1 MNSSVKIVGAFVD
14 TLVLNIYPVDQ
25 QLQIESRRVDQL
37 LQEELTLLKQQAQEA
52 EEDIPTRFVF
62 NDLPLLMKAKGGDGF
77 NWIMH
82 NRFLSVAVNRS
93 SNVQILG
100 QVRCSSEYLWRVR
113 DLDQVIGSVHQFLMT
128 LFGEYIWPYVSNCD
142 LALDVTGLD
151 FGTVQ
156 EIKKHFVSRAQLTG
170 LNPSSVP
177 EDGLIDGPDSIK
189 QRWGRITGL
198 PFGARGGALS
208 ALIYDKTHEIKY
220 KSREKEWF
228 YDLWLAVRD
237 EQGHAVWDGKSPV
250 WRIEIRYKRQ
260 ALNEMKQEGVFH
272 GINDAY
278 ELSDRL
284 SGLWSYAVGHVGG
297 GEDGLPDG
305 WLRYVIP
312 TEDTNRSRWPVHP
325 DWQVIQSAFAP
336 LELPLESE
344 YEREER
350 EKEELLELVD
360 EELAARP
367 WKDASG
373 AKHTPPSSSSRPRP
387 ALVAVPLPDISLNII
402 PFMRQRKRQV
412 NIRRMVAQIAGC
424 SVTAEAW
431 RPAGRLAGAQV
442 DLSDTFHF
450 LYEEVES
457 YLQEKKRDFNTL
469 VQKKRVLYSV
479 EKEKAIA

>member
-1 MNSSVKIVGAFVD
+1 
-14 TLVLNIYPVDQ
+14 
-25 QLQIESRRVDQL
+25 
-37 LQEELTLLKQQAQEA
+37 
-52 EEDIPTRFVF
+52 
-62 NDLPLLMKAKGGDGF
+62 
-77 NWIMH
+77 
-82 NRFLSVAVNRS
+82 
-93 SNVQILG
+93 
-100 QVRCSSEYLWRVR
+100 
-113 DLDQVIGSVHQFLMT
+113 
-128 LFGEYIWPYVSNCD
+128 
-142 LALDVTGLD
+142 
-151 FGTVQ
+151 
-156 EIKKHFVSRAQLTG
+156 
-170 LNPSSVP
+170 
-177 EDGLIDGPDSIK
+177 
-189 QRWGRITGL
+189 
-198 PFGARGGALS
+198 
-208 ALIYDKTHEIKY
+208 
-220 KSREKEWF
+220 
-228 YDLWLAVRD
+228 
-237 EQGHAVWDGKSPV
+237 
-250 WRIEIRYKRQ
+250 
-260 ALNEMKQEGVFH
+260 MKQEGGFH

-278 ELSDRL
+278 ELPGRL

-336 LELPLESE
+336 ELPLASE

-367 WKDASG
+367 WKDSSST
-373 AKHTPPSSSSRPRP
+373 KHTPPSSSSRPRL
-387 ALVAVPLPDISLNII
+387 ALVAVPLPDISLNIA

-424 SVTAEAW
+424 SITAEAW
-431 RPAGRLAGAQV
+431 RPAGRLDGAQV